1 MITNRQRNFP
11 GHRGDDAVDGE
22 TLSADS
28 EKKSTISDKPSFT
41 VTRTENANGF
51 TLSGTYDWKRV
62 YTGEPGSGHKAG
74 DSIMYHS
81 DLTLTMSNISFE
93 TYSVYA
99 DFNGRLNADGG
110 YNDVFSKPKSFELA
124 GTHVEGKYVFDAE
137 NDIVHISFYVNSP
150 DSPKTGASLYFR
162 VDGVLPKNK
171 TTTVRSSTAITKDD
185 PDYKPYRGYLTYT
198 NGEKNKHGQPF
209 PDLMDFDDDGEI
221 TWLDVAI
228 QKELSHNPDWL
239 DLPASK
245 GAAVV
250 LAIMTALLG
259 AAGGVVGGALGGP
272 LGSLLGSMAQAAGS
286 AAEGALGGTPDTSGE
301 PEQKEDL
308 GPYIRRDP
316 DGDLEVNDPATG
328 EKRVYVANGNGTYT
342 NPLTGATYT
351 PDELKA
357 SLESRAENAELIRQD
372 DAFNKAAIEEQ
383 RAANQEKSW
392 RAKQAEAE
400 NAAERAKEAE
410 EAEHKEYVSKLA
422 SKYGVYS
429 GDDEK
434 LYRKI
439 AEKKDQEEIKG
450 YEHLADEKAWKK
462 GQEHLE
468 RVKKTSDV
476 AIDIYAEIDPKT
488 GKVLKNAY
496 TVATAAASNVGDVM
510 AGNKSIGGAIV
521 QTAVD
526 SGVELAK
533 NYSDGVAQKMFT
545 NTVGD
550 SIKVMSDTYMKGGSL
565 EKIREEGE
573 KAAIQG
579 AINATVDSV
588 FDTYGEGMTEKLGL
602 NGKTVPVGAYGAD
615 MGGVVQ
621 TMANTAVKDQFTFED
636 EDEAKLAR
644 LRAAQEQAEA
654 EANAQAAQH
663 FRKAQENGFEKD
675 WRESL
680 SPDDRYK
687 VNLAA
692 KYGVFSGDDEELYQ
706 KIAERQGQEEIRGYE
721 HREIEKE
728 WKEGQEHLERVKK
741 GADVAFDIYAELDP
755 TQAGKAAKD
764 AYTAATAAAS
774 NMGDVMAGNKTV
786 GGAIA
791 QTVVDTGVELA
802 KNHAEGTAQKLYTNI
817 VGDGM
822 KAMSDTYMKGG
833 SSEDI
838 RKAGKSAAIQGGIN
852 VAVEG
857 VADKVGGK
865 VTEKIGLS
873 GEDVFATVGGK
884 DIAKE
889 TVGDVAK
896 TIANTA
902 AKDMATL
909 ADQDEVDLETLQ
921 KAQEQAEAAANAQ
934 AAQSF
939 REAQKE
945 WSKKNKE

>member
-1 MITNRQRNFP
+1 MTYDNRTASQ
-11 GHRGDDAVDGE
+11 
-22 TLSADS
+22 
-28 EKKSTISDKPSFT
+28 TISDKPSFT
-41 VTRTENANGF
+41 VTRTEDATGF
-51 TLSGTYDWKRV
+51 TVSGTYDWKLTH
-62 YTGEPGSGHKAG
+62 TGEQYNEG
-74 DSIMYHS
+74 DNELFHS
-81 DLTLTMSNISFE
+81 DLTLTISNITFE
-93 TYSVYA
+93 DVKVYA
-99 DFNGRLNADGG
+99 DINGRLNANEGKNGVYD
-110 YNDVFSKPKSFELA
+110 NPKSYELV

-162 VDGVLPKNK
+162 IDGVLPKNK
-171 TTTVRSSTAITKDD
+171 TTTVGSSTAITQDD

-209 PDLMDFDDDGEI
+209 PDLMDFNDDGEI
-221 TWLDVAI
+221 NWLDVAI

-239 DLPASK
+239 DMPASK
-245 GAAVV
+245 GAAAA
-250 LAIMTALLG
+250 LAVITALLG

-272 LGSLLGSMAQAAGS
+272 LGSLLGSAAQAAGS

-410 EAEHKEYVSKLA
+410 EAEHKEYVS
-422 SKYGVYS
+422 
-429 GDDEK
+429 
-434 LYRKI
+434 
-439 AEKKDQEEIKG
+439 
-450 YEHLADEKAWKK
+450 
-462 GQEHLE
+462 
-468 RVKKTSDV
+468 
-476 AIDIYAEIDPKT
+476 
-488 GKVLKNAY
+488 
-496 TVATAAASNVGDVM
+496 
-510 AGNKSIGGAIV
+510 
-521 QTAVD
+521 
-526 SGVELAK
+526 
-533 NYSDGVAQKMFT
+533 
-545 NTVGD
+545 
-550 SIKVMSDTYMKGGSL
+550 
-565 EKIREEGE
+565 
-573 KAAIQG
+573 
-579 AINATVDSV
+579 NATVDSV
-588 FDTYGEGMTEKLGL
+588 FDTYGDGVTEKLGL
-602 NGKTVPVGAYGAD
+602 SGEDVFATVGGKDIAKETVGNIAKTV
-615 MGGVVQ
+615 
-621 TMANTAVKDQFTFED
+621 ANTAAKDAVTFED

-654 EANAQAAQH
+654 EANAQAAQS
-663 FRKAQENGFEKD
+663 FRKAQENGFERD

-680 SPDDRYK
+680 PPDDRYK

-706 KIAERQGQEEIRGYE
+706 KIAEQQGQEEIRGYE

-741 GADVAFDIYAELDP
+741 GADVAFDIYAEVGGE
-755 TQAGKAAKD
+755 AGKAAKD

-833 SSEDI
+833 SAEDI
-838 RKAGKSAAIQGGIN
+838 QNAGKSAALQGGIN
-852 VAVEG
+852 AVVDG
-857 VADKVGGK
+857 TVDKIGGK
-865 VTEKIGLS
+865 VTEKIGMS
-873 GEDVFATVGGK
+873 GEKMVGIFGGQKITAGGLGGATKSVIGTG
-884 DIAKE
+884 
-889 TVGDVAK
+889 
-896 TIANTA
+896 

-909 ADQDEVDLETLQ
+909 ADKDEVALEELRE
-921 KAQEQAEAAANAQ
+921 AQEQAEEAANAQ

-939 REAQKE
+939 QEAQKKWAE
-945 WSKKNKE
+945 KNNEAED

>member
-1 MITNRQRNFP
+1 MR
-11 GHRGDDAVDGE
+11 
-22 TLSADS
+22 
-28 EKKSTISDKPSFT
+28 
-41 VTRTENANGF
+41 
-51 TLSGTYDWKRV
+51 
-62 YTGEPGSGHKAG
+62 
-74 DSIMYHS
+74 
-81 DLTLTMSNISFE
+81 
-93 TYSVYA
+93 
-99 DFNGRLNADGG
+99 
-110 YNDVFSKPKSFELA
+110 
-124 GTHVEGKYVFDAE
+124 GKYNFDAD

-150 DSPKTGASLYFR
+150 SSPRTGASLYFR
-162 VDGVLPKNK
+162 IDGVLPKNK
-171 TTTVRSSTAITKDD
+171 TTSGGSSTAITQDD

-239 DLPASK
+239 DMPASK
-245 GAAVV
+245 GAAAA
-250 LAIMTALLG
+250 LAVITALLG

-357 SLESRAENAELIRQD
+357 SLESRAENAGLIRQD

-400 NAAERAKEAE
+400 AAAERAKEAE

-496 TVATAAASNVGDVM
+496 TVATAAASNMGDVM
-510 AGNKSIGGAIV
+510 AGKKSIGGAMV

-565 EKIREEGE
+565 EEIQKEGE

-654 EANAQAAQH
+654 EANAQAAQS
-663 FRKAQENGFEKD
+663 FRKAQENGFERD

-680 SPDDRYK
+680 PPDDRYK

-692 KYGVFSGDDEELYQ
+692 KD
-706 KIAERQGQEEIRGYE
+706 
-721 HREIEKE
+721 
-728 WKEGQEHLERVKK
+728 
-741 GADVAFDIYAELDP
+741 
-755 TQAGKAAKD
+755 
-764 AYTAATAAAS
+764 
-774 NMGDVMAGNKTV
+774 
-786 GGAIA
+786 
-791 QTVVDTGVELA
+791 
-802 KNHAEGTAQKLYTNI
+802 
-817 VGDGM
+817 
-822 KAMSDTYMKGG
+822 G
-833 SSEDI
+833 SSF
-838 RKAGKSAAIQGGIN
+838 
-852 VAVEG
+852 
-857 VADKVGGK
+857 
-865 VTEKIGLS
+865 
-873 GEDVFATVGGK
+873 FAYK
-884 DIAKE
+884 WEI
-889 TVGDVAK
+889 
-896 TIANTA
+896 
-902 AKDMATL
+902 
-909 ADQDEVDLETLQ
+909 
-921 KAQEQAEAAANAQ
+921 
-934 AAQSF
+934 SP
-939 REAQKE
+939 
-945 WSKKNKE
+945 